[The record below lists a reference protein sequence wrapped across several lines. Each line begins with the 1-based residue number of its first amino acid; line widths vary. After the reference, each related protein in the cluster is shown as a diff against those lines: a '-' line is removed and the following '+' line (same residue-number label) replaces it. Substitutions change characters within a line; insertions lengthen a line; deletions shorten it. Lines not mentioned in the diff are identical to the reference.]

1 MCMYYNVVSMCVC
14 GVCFL
19 TVSAIYFPIH
29 PIHDP
34 PRAYVRGTYIEV
46 GEIKLDSF
54 HVYMERTQNKED
66 GLNLWAALGI
76 EKNEEVKPTKSYFT
90 MLHYTLLY

>member
-1 MCMYYNVVSMCVC
+1 VCVLKL
-14 GVCFL
+14 V
-19 TVSAIYFPIH
+19 AIFSPIK

-66 GLNLWAALGI
+66 GLNLWAAIGI
-76 EKNEEVKPTKSYFT
+76 EKNEEVIQSYQR
-90 MLHYTLLY
+90 